1 MKKSISVNLQYFDKN
16 IVVSLPSVQLCRQRF
31 SMITG
36 IFSVLQEYVDY
47 YGGAGVQHIAMNTDD
62 IIKTVRIT
70 YLGAHCCDCLVITSF
85 F

>member
-1 MKKSISVNLQYFDKN
+1 
-16 IVVSLPSVQLCRQRF
+16 
-31 SMITG
+31 MITG

-70 YLGAHCCDCLVITSF
+70 YLGAQYCEFDCLVITSF